1 MNTHCKTAFSLV
13 EVFVA
18 MAIIVIAAVLFMP
31 VADKLGDSN
40 AEKTTDMTLAVL
52 DSALEKYFETG
63 KRLYS
68 PADQQEYIDF
78 YSKHR
83 FPFDCRD
90 HVEAAD
96 TDPQRWNEDDDVT
109 NVLNLQDCE
118 DILGIKIEYFPAS
131 ILDGS
136 DEFINVM
143 LCLQLWLVP
152 ECREILETLPSK
164 CIERSFGGE
173 IIEPDIDEEP
183 AAIYLITDGW
193 GKPLDY
199 WYDGR
204 MSFPL
209 LRSAGPDGEFDTDDD
224 IYK

>member
-13 EVFVA
+13 EVLVA

-40 AEKTTDMTLAVL
+40 AKKTTDMTLAVL

-63 KRLYS
+63 KRLYPPS
-68 PADQQEYIDF
+68 DQQEYIDF

-96 TDPQRWNEDDDVT
+96 TDPQRWQLGDD
-109 NVLNLQDCE
+109 VLNLQDCE
-118 DILGIKIEYFPAS
+118 EILGVKIEYFPAS

-164 CIERSFGGE
+164 CIERQFGGE

-183 AAIYLITDGW
+183 AAVYLITDGW
-193 GKPLDY
+193 GKPLNY

-224 IYK
+224 IIN